1 MSVDGGQAASGPYD
15 TFAPKYIERGLPPL
29 PIEPGKKWPAC
40 WNGQSY
46 TLLAGWTTKPPIT
59 TPQPGA
65 GIGLR
70 LGVAIGLDYVLVGL
84 DLDDEEVAIRLLGI
98 APATPVRKVGQRGE
112 TWIYKAKPGAITTKR
127 YRLGDKTIAEL
138 LSAGTQTVLPPS
150 IHPTGQPY
158 RWLGKSLLDVNID
171 ELPELTP
178 DAVSN
183 IETALR
189 SVGWEPEPQK
199 PAPPPLPPDANDI
212 DGNDDGDAFE
222 RAKTAAMRNLPA
234 WVPHLGLQKCRRRRG
249 PHASYEAVPEFR
261 PSSAGRPLEQ
271 RGYNLKISP
280 KGICDFGDGEKGY
293 SAIDLVM
300 AARGCTV
307 SQALTWLEE
316 RLGLGTD
323 GPEIDYDALVGT
335 SENPKPNPGADAK
348 TSDDG
353 PKGDQQ
359 HESPKQEQSKGKKP
373 RIKLQRYDA
382 PDPTKIPRREWLYGS
397 HYMRK
402 IVTATVGPGG
412 IGKSSL
418 GLVEAVGMAIGRDL
432 LDGGKL
438 PRPLR
443 VWYHNGE
450 DPRDEL
456 NRRIGAICIFY
467 KVDAQEVSKNMFTTC
482 GLDMPIKVAA
492 GSMEVKLDKA
502 LVAEITATIREHEI
516 DVAIFDPLV
525 TLHNTSE
532 IFTATMDPVIREV
545 FGTIANDTNTAVEL
559 AHHTRKKATG
569 QDEYTAADARG
580 SSGIV
585 DAVRGMRV
593 TNQMSKDEAKNF
605 AIDERERDL
614 YFRVSKGKANMTR
627 KGRGKWYQF
636 NSVILPNGDPERD
649 IPGDDIGVL
658 STWEPPDM
666 EIKITDDD
674 RNYFHTLV
682 RGEPTYRENKLAKNW
697 IGIPIAHRFGLNL
710 DNKVDKRRAEDTF
723 MTLIKE
729 GVLAVAEGEDGKGY
743 KKNFVVPGVFSP
755 ANLGL

>member
-1 MSVDGGQAASGPYD
+1 MSMNGGQPASGPYD
-15 TFAPKYIERGLPPL
+15 TFASKYIERGLPPL
-29 PIEPGKKWPAC
+29 PIEPGKKWPAS

-70 LGVAIGLDYVLVGL
+70 LGVANDLEWVPIAL
-84 DLDDEEVAIRLLGI
+84 DLDDEEVGVRLLGI
-98 APATPVRKVGQRGE
+98 APDTPVRKVGQRGE
-112 TWIYKAKPGAITTKR
+112 TWIYKARPGAIATKR

-138 LSAGTQTVLPPS
+138 LGAGTQTVLPPS
-150 IHPTGQPY
+150 IHPMGQPY

-178 DAVSN
+178 DIVSK

-189 SVGWEPEPQK
+189 SVGWEPEPEK
-199 PAPPPLPPDANDI
+199 PAPPPPEDI
-212 DGNDDGDAFE
+212 DADEPFD
-222 RAKTAAMRNLPA
+222 RAKTAAMRNLSA
-234 WVPHLGLQKCRRRRG
+234 WVPHLGLQKYRRRRG

-261 PSSAGRPLEQ
+261 PSSTGRPLEQ

-300 AARGCTV
+300 AARRCTV

-316 RLGLGTD
+316 RLGLNTGMEGAEVD
-323 GPEIDYDALVGT
+323 FNALIGASESPE
-335 SENPKPNPGADAK
+335 PNPSVDAK

-353 PKGDQQ
+353 PKVDQQ
-359 HESPKQEQSKGKKP
+359 REPPKQEQSKGKKS
-373 RIKLQRYDA
+373 RIKLQPYDA
-382 PDPTKIPRREWLYGS
+382 PDPTKIPRREWLYGF

-402 IVTATVGPGG
+402 IVSATVGPGG

-418 GLVEAVGMAIGRDL
+418 GLVEAVSMALGRDL
-432 LDGGKL
+432 LHKEKL
-438 PRPLR
+438 RRPLR

-456 NRRIGAICIFY
+456 NRRIGAICIFF
-467 KVDAQEVSKNMFTTC
+467 KVDEQEVRKNLSVTC

-492 GSMEVKLDKA
+492 GTMEVKLDKA
-502 LVAEITATIREHEI
+502 LVTEITATIREHEI

-559 AHHTRKKATG
+559 AHHTRKKHAG

-593 TNQMSKDEAKNF
+593 TNQMSKDEAKSFGIN
-605 AIDERERDL
+605 ERERDL

-627 KGRGKWYQF
+627 GGRGKWYQF
-636 NSVILPNGDPERD
+636 NSVILPNGDPEND

-666 EIKITDDD
+666 EIRITDDD
-674 RNYFHTLV
+674 RTYFHTLV
-682 RGEPTYRENKLAKNW
+682 RGDPTYRENKLAKNW
-697 IGIPIAHRFGLNL
+697 IGIPIASRFGLNL
-710 DNKVDKRRAEDTF
+710 DNRVDKKRAEGIFQSLVT
-723 MTLIKE
+723 E
-729 GVLAVAEGEDGKGY
+729 GVLAIVELEDEKGT
-743 KKNFVVPGVFSP
+743 KRNFVTAGVFSP

>member
-1 MSVDGGQAASGPYD
+1 MSVNGGQAASGPYD
-15 TFAPKYIERGLPPL
+15 TFAPRYIARGLPPL
-29 PIEPGKKWPAC
+29 PIEPGKKWPAS

-98 APATPVRKVGQRGE
+98 APDTPVRKVGQRGE
-112 TWIYKAKPGAITTKR
+112 TWIYKAKPGAIATKR

-158 RWLGKSLLDVNID
+158 RWLDKSLLDVNVD

-178 DAVSN
+178 DIVTN
-183 IETALR
+183 IEAALR
-189 SVGWEPEPQK
+189 SVGWEPEPEK
-199 PAPPPLPPDANDI
+199 PPPPSPEDI
-212 DGNDDGDAFE
+212 DADEPFE
-222 RAKTAAMRNLPA
+222 RAKTAAMHNLPA
-234 WVPHLGLQKCRRRRG
+234 WVPYLGLQKCRRRRG
-249 PHASYEAVPEFR
+249 PHASYEAVATWR
-261 PSSAGRPLEQ
+261 PSSTGRSLE
-271 RGYNLKISP
+271 RRAYNLKISP
-280 KGICDFGDGEKGY
+280 RGICDFGDGEKGY

-300 AARGCTV
+300 TVRGCTA
-307 SQALTWLEE
+307 SQALRWLEE
-316 RLGLGTD
+316 RLGLGRG

-335 SENPKPNPGADAK
+335 LESPEPNPKADAK
-348 TSDDG
+348 TG
-353 PKGDQQ
+353 G
-359 HESPKQEQSKGKKP
+359 ESPKQEQSKGKKP
-373 RIKLQRYDA
+373 RVKLQRYDA
-382 PDPTKIPRREWLYGS
+382 PDPAKIPRREWLYGF

-418 GLVEAVGMAIGRDL
+418 GLVEAIGMALGRDL
-432 LDGGKL
+432 LGNEKL
-438 PRPLR
+438 PRRLQ

-467 KVDAQEVSKNMFTTC
+467 NVDEQEVRKNMFTTC

-502 LVAEITATIREHEI
+502 LVAEIIATIQEHEI

-545 FGTIANDTNTAVEL
+545 FGTIANATNTAVEL

-593 TNQMSKDEAKNF
+593 TNQMSKDEAKSF
-605 AIDERERDL
+605 GIVERDRDL

-636 NSVILPNGDPERD
+636 NQVFLPNGDPEHE
-649 IPGDDIGVL
+649 IPGDEIGVL
-658 STWEPPDM
+658 SAWEPPDM
-666 EIKITDDD
+666 EVKITDDD

-682 RGEPTYRENKLAKNW
+682 RGDTTYRENKLAKNW
-697 IGIPIAHRFGLNL
+697 FGNPIASRFGLNL
-710 DNKVDKRRAEDTF
+710 DNKVDKKRAEGILH
-723 MTLIKE
+723 TLVAE
-729 GVLAVAEGEDGKGY
+729 GVLAIAELEDEKGT
-743 KKNFVVPGVFSP
+743 KRNFVTAGIFSP